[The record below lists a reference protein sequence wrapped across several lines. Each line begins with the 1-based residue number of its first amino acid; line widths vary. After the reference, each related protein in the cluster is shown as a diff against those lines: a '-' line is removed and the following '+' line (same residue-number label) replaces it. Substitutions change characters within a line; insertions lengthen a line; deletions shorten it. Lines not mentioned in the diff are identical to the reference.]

1 MSNTPSNNMLAK
13 CFFVGFLW
21 HENTHLQEMANMPI
35 GNSISFDHTFKIASN
50 IGYTRE
56 DKKWISEYDS
66 ALIVLNDQGQL
77 LAWQGTSFAEVTVLL
92 QALAE
97 RPKDELK
104 TVYVDDCCKLRN
116 KIKMYLALM

>member
-1 MSNTPSNNMLAK
+1 
-13 CFFVGFLW
+13 
-21 HENTHLQEMANMPI
+21 MANMPI

-50 IGYTRE
+50 IGYIRE

-66 ALIVLNDQGQL
+66 AFLVLNDMGQL
-77 LAWQGTSFAEVTVLL
+77 LTWQGTSFAEVTVLL

-97 RPKDELK
+97 RPKDQLK

-116 KIKMYLALM
+116 KTCFTQCKELLKLFQKSMYMQCNVYKS